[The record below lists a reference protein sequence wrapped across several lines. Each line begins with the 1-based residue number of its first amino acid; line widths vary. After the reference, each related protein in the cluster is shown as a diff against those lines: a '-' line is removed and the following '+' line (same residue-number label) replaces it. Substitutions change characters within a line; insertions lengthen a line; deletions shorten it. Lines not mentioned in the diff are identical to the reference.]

1 MFKLLLGKF
10 LQWIFYKAAIQ
21 KVEEIE
27 GRYALLGDAGVSD
40 VTGQETLMTGTLPE
54 EIYKYNLTTVVAS
67 GQYTFEFVEVVD
79 PSTL

>member
-1 MFKLLLGKF
+1 
-10 LQWIFYKAAIQ
+10 
-21 KVEEIE
+21 
-27 GRYALLGDAGVSD
+27 
-40 VTGQETLMTGTLPE
+40 TLMTGTLPE